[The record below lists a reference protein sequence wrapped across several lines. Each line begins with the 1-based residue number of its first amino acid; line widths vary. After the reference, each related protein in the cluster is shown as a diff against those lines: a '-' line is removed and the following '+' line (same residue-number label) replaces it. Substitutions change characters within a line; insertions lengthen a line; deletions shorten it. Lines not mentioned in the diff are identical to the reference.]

1 MSILFEVNESN
12 GKMIKML
19 VAKISHSHEL
29 HLKNLLV
36 GI

>member
-19 VAKISHSHEL
+19 VAKISHSCEL
-29 HLKNLLV
+29 HLKSL
-36 GI
+36 